1 MMATMLP
8 QTLPTLAVGYHPSS
22 STSISTSPNINHAR
36 DTTANSAKSTK
47 RLPQN
52 LPGCLPILPYTS
64 SEWAKAIADVKL
76 AYVSQRYRPCA
87 ARCTEILDNL
97 RDAATVKP
105 AYLIYLHFYAAS
117 AQEMMSRGLHHA
129 STARVNFLHQA
140 QDHYLKASHLIAT
153 IDVPDADIN
162 QALFQYSAS
171 TIVYEYDFSD
181 SPSSILSS
189 LPSAT
194 WSPSMRSMPSWGP
207 SPSSSNR
214 SSVNRSSVDR
224 FSMDSSRGTIASSSK
239 RKSDSHVRPDSPT
252 LGLSLFAG
260 GTFQDILNAMPSPPP
275 TVPAAPPEH
284 VRAAPPAEPVEPAGA
299 FHLPQPIQLS
309 PSIQLPERVQTPES
323 FQLPEPA
330 RPAEPTEERLP
341 VNRAAHRSSALL
353 SGLQRQITRH
363 LSFIDADLAAARNPP
378 PTATNLGLHD
388 DEHRALDLQ
397 ARIERLRASGW
408 QRKRFDFQRYKQ
420 LREKAMA
427 DMME

>member
-1 MMATMLP
+1 MSGLCLGAAY
-8 QTLPTLAVGYHPSS
+8 TLRGIPPL
-22 STSISTSPNINHAR
+22 TSPNLNLASNA
-36 DTTANSAKSTK
+36 TASSAKSTR

-76 AYVSQRYRPCA
+76 AYVSHRYRPCA

-153 IDVPDADIN
+153 IDAADADIN

-171 TIVYEYDFSD
+171 TIVYEYDFGD

-189 LPSAT
+189 QPSAT
-194 WSPSMRSMPSWGP
+194 WSPSIRSMPSWAP

-214 SSVNRSSVDR
+214 SSVNRSSMDR
-224 FSMDSSRGTIASSSK
+224 FSMDSSRGNAATSSK
-239 RKSDSHVRPDSPT
+239 RKSDNHVRPDSPT
-252 LGLSLFAG
+252 LGLFPFAS
-260 GTFQDILNAMPSPPP
+260 GTFQDLLNAMPSPPP
-275 TVPAAPPEH
+275 TVPASPPEH
-284 VRAAPPAEPVEPAGA
+284 VRAAQPAELVASAGNLA
-299 FHLPQPIQLS
+299 HPQPIRLS
-309 PSIQLPERVQTPES
+309 QSFQIPERVQTPEPI
-323 FQLPEPA
+323 QLPEPA
-330 RPAEPTEERLP
+330 QNSEPMEERLP
-341 VNRAAHRSSALL
+341 GTGAAHRSSALL

-408 QRKRFDFQRYKQ
+408 QRRRFDFQRYQQ
-420 LREKAMA
+420 LREKAIA